1 VTWYRAVPVRRWT
14 APCWS
19 LMAVLACG
27 CNPKEASFF
36 APERLADASA
46 GSISGRVTLR
56 GVTPIAGMT
65 VSLLGMTT
73 TTGANGMYSFHD
85 LSPRRYVVLL
95 SNIPA
100 GLICD
105 PSSKEGD
112 VRDGETTIID
122 FECIQSDFLINT
134 LFDFVHVGTGLS
146 FVCIIGTVAE
156 ASSRTNEPT
165 SLEALAGATWSV
177 SWAGLGVVGSTERN
191 GTLDANNKM
200 LDRQQINRFGTYT
213 ATLTVT
219 ANGLT
224 KQVSGSVTVGAAQ
237 GTCTPP

>member
-1 VTWYRAVPVRRWT
+1 
-14 APCWS
+14 
-19 LMAVLACG
+19 
-27 CNPKEASFF
+27 
-36 APERLADASA
+36 
-46 GSISGRVTLR
+46 
-56 GVTPIAGMT
+56 MT
-65 VSLLGMTT
+65 VSVLAMTT

-95 SNIPA
+95 SNIPP

-156 ASSRTNEPT
+156 TAFLSSDSTP
-165 SLEALAGATWSV
+165 LEALTGATWSV
-177 SWAGLGVVGSTERN
+177 AWAGPGVVGSTQRN
-191 GTLDANNKM
+191 GTLDANNRM

-213 ATLTVT
+213 ATLSVT
-219 ANGLT
+219 ANGVT
-224 KQVSGSVTVGAAQ
+224 KQATGQVTVGAAQ